1 MSAGPQASKIL
12 HFVSLTD
19 SFIMLDTKLLR
30 LLSCMK
36 TRTALQVS
44 LIGGT
49 FEKQV
54 PGNVYMIQNCFTLL
68 FVIHLDKVDQSDYKK
83 ITIHF
88 EEVGFSQSVS
98 S

>member
-1 MSAGPQASKIL
+1 
-12 HFVSLTD
+12 
-19 SFIMLDTKLLR
+19 
-30 LLSCMK
+30 MK
-36 TRTALQVS
+36 TRTALQAS
-44 LIGGT
+44 LISGT
-49 FEKQV
+49 FVKQA

-88 EEVGFSQSVS
+88 EKVGLSQSVS